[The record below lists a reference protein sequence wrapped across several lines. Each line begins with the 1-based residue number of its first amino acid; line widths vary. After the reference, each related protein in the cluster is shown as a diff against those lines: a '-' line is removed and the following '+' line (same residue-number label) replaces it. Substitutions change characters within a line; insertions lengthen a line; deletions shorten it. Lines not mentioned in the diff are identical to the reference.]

1 MLSRDFMS
9 KETQQIPFIP
19 IKVLSKS
26 TMCGSLRLKRG
37 LEPSKFTWHASC
49 TDISEED
56 NRE

>member
-1 MLSRDFMS
+1 MS

-49 TDISEED
+49 TNISEED